1 MAQKWIG
8 AYGKD
13 MQRGC
18 VYQLL
23 AAAVVIPLVCLF
35 IFIPLYMANRPGVTE
50 SEALLIM
57 VISGVLFLLLIFG
70 GSALTIILSI
80 RRRAGWM
87 DAAFDTFNL
96 EGSSYAMTGRQY
108 HGQYRGREMDVS
120 FLRGPLLQIHLSTD
134 LMTRM
139 TISDSQSVLQEL
151 ANLIDKEPIQMEDD
165 QLIAYPHE
173 LEWAKPYLDDPQV
186 RSLLV
191 DLVFD
196 DHPFLIRQVEF
207 QPGTTTLRLYRS
219 NNIFDFK
226 VLPEQVRKW
235 VSTLL
240 ELIEISERQP
250 APAEIL
256 EPSAL
261 ATNVREGKTARYA
274 WLIIGAIAG
283 ISVCVGIIG
292 VTIAL
297 LVQ

>member
-8 AYGKD
+8 VFGKD

-18 VYQLL
+18 IFQLL
-23 AAAVVIPLVCLF
+23 AVAVVLPLICSF
-35 IFIPLYMANRPGVTE
+35 IFIPLYLANRPGVTE

-57 VISGVLFLLLIFG
+57 VIPAVLFLFLIFG

-80 RRRAGWM
+80 RRRAVWL
-87 DAAFDTFNL
+87 DAAFDAFNL

-120 FLRGPLLQIHLSTD
+120 FLRGPSLLINLSTD

-139 TISDSQSVLQEL
+139 TISDSQSVLQGL
-151 ANLIDKEPIQMEDD
+151 ANLVNKETIQMEND

-173 LEWAKPYLDDPQV
+173 LEWAKTYLYNPQV
-186 RSLLV
+186 RALLV

-196 DHPFLIRQVEF
+196 EHPFLIRQVEF
-207 QPGTTTLRLYRS
+207 QPGTITLRLYRS
-219 NNIFDFK
+219 NKIFGFK

-240 ELIEISERQP
+240 ELVEIAERQP
-250 APAEIL
+250 APAVIL
-256 EPSAL
+256 DPSTL
-261 ATNVREGKTARYA
+261 ATSVREGKTARYA
-274 WLIIGAIAG
+274 WIIIGAIAG
-283 ISVCVGIIG
+283 VSVCIGIIG
-292 VTIAL
+292 VTIVM